1 VNICIVTEIY
11 LKGGINTFLVSLVNG
26 WPNDEDKFTI
36 HLNQEFP
43 SPEDLLS
50 KTTKNVDL
58 VFYKNQSTRLTQKL
72 AMKQNDKHF
81 GHLSWFFM
89 KIYFLLVNYIF
100 FPIYVI
106 IDIIKFKFSSYDRL
120 LVVNGGHPGGLNCR
134 SAILGW
140 KFSGKRPLSVLSFH
154 SYFSTQGLVRKILD
168 FPIDFLLSRS
178 IYMLISVSHGCL
190 ESLGNQYSFRSV
202 PKKVIHNGILNPVIP
217 TQLVNLKE
225 SSNSRYCIMLGTL
238 EPHKGHKYLLL
249 AFKHVAKALPDIE
262 LHMYGDGS
270 VHDHETITN
279 EINNLKLQNRAFLH
293 SFRKD
298 ITGLIYRSS
307 VLLVPSQS
315 HESFG
320 ITMIEAMSL
329 GVPIVATNVG
339 GIPEVLGS
347 NIGFQSPKKAGIV
360 CDKDDPI
367 QFGNAILLVLSDR
380 KMAYEMGLAG
390 RKRFVEKF
398 TNIKMSQQ
406 YYSTLL

>member
-1 VNICIVTEIY
+1 MNICIVTEIY

-26 WPNDEDKFTI
+26 WPNDDDRFTI

-43 SPEDLLS
+43 NPEDLLS

-58 VFYKNQSTRLTQKL
+58 VFYENQSTRLTQKF

-81 GHLSWFFM
+81 GHLSWSFM
-89 KIYFLLVNYIF
+89 RIYFLLINYIF
-100 FPIYVI
+100 FPFYVL
-106 IDIIKFKFSSYDRL
+106 IDISKFKFSSYDRL

-140 KFSGKRPLSVLSFH
+140 RFSGKRPLSVLSFH
-154 SYFSTQGLVRKILD
+154 NYFSKQGLIRKILD
-168 FPIDFLLSRS
+168 FPINFLLSRS
-178 IYMLISVSHGCL
+178 IYVLASVSHSCL
-190 ESLGNQYSFRSV
+190 ESLGNQNPFRSV
-202 PKKVIHNGILNPVIP
+202 PKKVIHNGISNPVIP
-217 TQLVNLKE
+217 TQMVNLKE
-225 SSNSRYCIMLGTL
+225 TSSSRYCIMLGTL
-238 EPHKGHKYLLL
+238 EPRKGHKYVLL
-249 AFKHVAKALPDIE
+249 AFKHVTKKLPDVE

-270 VHDHETITN
+270 MHDHKAITN

-298 ITGLIYRSS
+298 MTGLIYASD
-307 VLLVPSQS
+307 VVLVPSQS

-339 GIPEVLGS
+339 GIPEVLGT
-347 NIGFQSPKKAGIV
+347 NIGFQLPEKAGIV
-360 CDKDDPI
+360 CDKNDPI
-367 QFGNAILLVLSDR
+367 QFGNAILLVLGNR
-380 KMAYEMGLAG
+380 KMASEMGLAG
-390 RKRFVEKF
+390 RERFAEKF

-406 YYSTLL
+406 YYSILL